1 MCWYDAH
8 VYLETCLC
16 RENGT
21 NSNLL
26 VGDESPF
33 GNWSSIINYN
43 SSFDSRTEFE
53 DRISPD
59 NALWINECQQSIF
72 QCDVCNYC
80 APIRYSSLKQKK
92 FIFSI

>member
-1 MCWYDAH
+1 MG
-8 VYLETCLC
+8 TCLF

-26 VGDESPF
+26 GGEESPF

-43 SSFDSRTEFE
+43 SSFDSRTEYE

-59 NALWINECQQSIF
+59 NAL
-72 QCDVCNYC
+72 
-80 APIRYSSLKQKK
+80 
-92 FIFSI
+92 